1 MSHAG
6 SDGDSP
12 SHHRVYPRRTLF
24 HGHMSSPVGSKHV
37 WVPFGKEL
45 WLCSYFPKVVHVLQ
59 HCEKW
64 NEISLII
71 LSNLLFSHLAK
82 LQLKCLSHHARGG
95 GGSYG
100 LEVCTICW
108 EIADLWKC
116 HLKSFKGNYELKTS
130 VANGLSRKKKKN
142 KTKKSLR
149 SVKMTQSSGWKEVY
163 TMMWYVGPPARV
175 CEPCLNTSSVEL
187 ENS

>member
-130 VANGLSRKKKKN
+130 VANGLSRKKKKKQN
-142 KTKKSLR
+142 KKK
-149 SVKMTQSSGWKEVY
+149 
-163 TMMWYVGPPARV
+163 P
-175 CEPCLNTSSVEL
+175 
-187 ENS
+187 